1 MLFAPLHSLDRMTF
15 LGMQRGVWWMGK
27 QSCGSVMPLAA
38 TQHLHNTNNMLTMPL
53 HVTQSHCSTDYNEN
67 KPYKLY
73 SVQKP
78 MYSPYIPVHGQQ
90 AYKHYSTTGVKS
102 ASAVNKGLIDDVKV
116 VNGLPQITIP
126 LPSRNEKCVFSLK
139 PISHN
144 VGDFVDMLK
153 FEDKGIDSVFI
164 KNMDGVRIA
173 SKTSIQT
180 LFEQDFSIYINDN
193 VYHVS
198 PPKLES
204 LSGEELKKISD
215 VKYLISQLYDA
226 LNIQDFHVQKEA
238 QLVKELEELQKE
250 LKPLEDQKA
259 ELEDWAEKRTSYL
272 SWAGLGLMSVQFGVL
287 ARLTWWEYSWDIME
301 PVTYFVTY
309 GTAMGAYAYFV
320 LTKTEYLFND
330 AAKRTWLQSFHK
342 KADKHRWNVEKYNN
356 LKQGIISVESD
367 LRRLRTPIQSLG
379 GANKHKYLQEDG
391 KTAGIFGINN
401 LKDVLNKMQ

>member
-1 MLFAPLHSLDRMTF
+1 MTF
-15 LGMQRGVWWMGK
+15 LGLQRGVCWLGK
-27 QSCGSVMPLAA
+27 QSAVLPVAA
-38 TQHLHNTNNMLTMPL
+38 RAAPAVNTTSQSLTLH
-53 HVTQSHCSTDYNEN
+53 TQSIDLNETESL
-67 KPYKLY
+67 KLY
-73 SVQKP
+73 SVQNQVFYRP
-78 MYSPYIPVHGQQ
+78 NCGVQRQ
-90 AYKHYSTTGVKS
+90 AYRQYSTSLQPNVKQT
-102 ASAVNKGLIDDVKV
+102 IEDVKV

-180 LFEQDFSIYINDN
+180 LSDQQFAIFINDTA
-193 VYHVS
+193 YHVT
-198 PPKLES
+198 PPKLEA

-238 QLVKELEELQKE
+238 LLIKELEDLKKE
-250 LKPLEDQKA
+250 LKPLEDQKL
-259 ELEDWAEKRTSYL
+259 ELDTWAEKRTSMI

-309 GTAMGAYAYFV
+309 GTAMAAYAYFV

-330 AAKRTWLQSFHK
+330 AAKRTWLLSFHK
-342 KADKHRWNVEKYNN
+342 KADKHRWNVENYNK
-356 LKQGIISVESD
+356 LKQGIISVEGD
-367 LRRLRTPIQSLG
+367 LRRLRTPIQTMG
-379 GANKHKYLQEDG
+379 GNKQKYLQEDG
-391 KTAGIFGINN
+391 KSAGLFGINN